1 MKRTLLGA
9 GVAGSINPLLTGLSA
24 QRTADAILEGQAG
37 QTQHKHRHSKE
48 QSQ

>member
-24 QRTADAILEGQAG
+24 QRTADVVLEGRAG
-37 QTQHKHRHSKE
+37 QTQDEHHYSKE
-48 QSQ
+48 QNQ